1 MNRGKGKEGGRGKE
15 EGKKGEGGKEK
26 KGGGVNAFSD
36 WLKGGGAKL
45 FIKKIREGQQF
56 EVHFKSGPL
65 PKLKVGFMQSHH
77 LMVVCD
83 MNFN

>member
-1 MNRGKGKEGGRGKE
+1 MKREKEKKGGGGRKEGRRGKGKEGGRGQGFFRLAKR
-15 EGKKGEGGKEK
+15 GG
-26 KGGGVNAFSD
+26 
-36 WLKGGGAKL
+36 KL

-65 PKLKVGFMQSHH
+65 PKLKVGFMQSNH
-77 LMVVCD
+77 LVVECD

>member
-1 MNRGKGKEGGRGKE
+1 MNRGKGKEGGRGQGFFRLAKR
-15 EGKKGEGGKEK
+15 
-26 KGGGVNAFSD
+26 
-36 WLKGGGAKL
+36 GGAKL

-65 PKLKVGFMQSHH
+65 PKLKVGFMQSNH

>member
-36 WLKGGGAKL
+36 WLKGGG
-45 FIKKIREGQQF
+45 G
-56 EVHFKSGPL
+56 G
-65 PKLKVGFMQSHH
+65 
-77 LMVVCD
+77 
-83 MNFN
+83 

>member
-1 MNRGKGKEGGRGKE
+1 MNRGKGKGKEGGRGQGFFRLAKR
-15 EGKKGEGGKEK
+15 G
-26 KGGGVNAFSD
+26 
-36 WLKGGGAKL
+36 GGGAKL

-65 PKLKVGFMQSHH
+65 PKLKVGFMQSNH

>member
-1 MNRGKGKEGGRGKE
+1 MNRGKGKGKEGGRGQGFFRLAKR
-15 EGKKGEGGKEK
+15 
-26 KGGGVNAFSD
+26 
-36 WLKGGGAKL
+36 GGGAKL

-65 PKLKVGFMQSHH
+65 PKLKVGFMQSNH